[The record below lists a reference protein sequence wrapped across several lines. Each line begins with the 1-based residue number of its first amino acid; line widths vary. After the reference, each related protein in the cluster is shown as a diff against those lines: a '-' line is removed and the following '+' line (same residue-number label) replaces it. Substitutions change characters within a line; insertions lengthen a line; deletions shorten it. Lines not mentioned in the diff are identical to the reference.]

1 LNTLQLTGKMKL
13 STIIYLI
20 FSIILSGIT
29 QFSAANYCCS
39 NECYYTPPECY
50 GKRSVI
56 LENIKFN
63 AINSTIDAN

>member
-1 LNTLQLTGKMKL
+1 MKL
-13 STIIYLI
+13 STIFYLI

-50 GKRSVI
+50 SYGKRSVI

-63 AINSTIDAN
+63 ANNSTIDAN